1 MYLWSNVLS
10 DKSNKICFNIRNMWE
25 FGSVYL
31 LAFISQFTKYDC
43 ICRFLQI
50 YIYNI
55 IVVYALKH
63 ISRTYPDHY
72 PAVPAPT
79 PSLVY
84 QSLIHCTSTVTTEN
98 YSKSCLK
105 DNNSY
110 LCDNFK
116 SKYYETLSPSW
127 F

>member
-1 MYLWSNVLS
+1 MSFSTN
-10 DKSNKICFNIRNMWE
+10 
-25 FGSVYL
+25 
-31 LAFISQFTKYDC
+31 
-43 ICRFLQI
+43 
-50 YIYNI
+50 IYNI

-72 PAVPAPT
+72 PAPS

-84 QSLIHCTSTVTTEN
+84 QSLIDCTSTVTTEN

-110 LCDNFK
+110 LYDNFK
-116 SKYYETLSPSW
+116 SKYYETLSPSVNETPDNHNKCMQ
-127 F
+127 